1 MRISNDYR
9 HVIPIR
15 PSRVRRALAAIAIA
29 FAICGPVSADP
40 WHYWRGAGNAGYAP
54 GDAPVSFSA
63 TENVRWR
70 VQIPGKGNSTPVV
83 AGGSIFLTT
92 AVPVADP
99 TPADEATDEP
109 ALPVHDFVVLALDAS
124 TGKERWRKTAK
135 TEAPHERHHR
145 RYGSFASNS
154 PSTDGEILIVN
165 FGSRGLYA
173 YDLDG
178 KQLWSRNLGKLFVKN
193 TFGEG
198 STPVLH
204 GDNLILQNDHE
215 GQSYIVV
222 MDKRTGK
229 EIWRAN
235 RDERTSWAPPVV
247 VNQGGREQV
256 VTSAS
261 RRVRSYDLAT
271 GELIWETA
279 GLGSNAIP
287 AVVNVSDEMVIAM
300 TGHRDP
306 NLLAIRLGA
315 KGDITGDDTYIEWTN
330 QRGNPY
336 TTSPVLN
343 DGILYMVTDKGLVS
357 AFDVKTGKAHYQQQ
371 RLPDIYAF
379 KASPIAANGK
389 LYLAS
394 QQGDVIVLQMG
405 KEYEVLA
412 INEMGDEMFVSSP
425 IIANGSLFL
434 RSQDELICIGTD

>member
-1 MRISNDYR
+1 MRISNDHR
-9 HVIPIR
+9 HSVPDR
-15 PSRVRRALAAIAIA
+15 LAPVRRALAAIAVVV
-29 FAICGPVSADP
+29 AISGPLPADP
-40 WHYWRGAGNAGYAP
+40 WHHWRGSGNSGYAP

-63 TENVRWR
+63 TENVKWR
-70 VQIPGKGNSTPVV
+70 VTIPGKGNSTPVV

-92 AVPVADP
+92 AVPVDDP
-99 TPADEATDEP
+99 TPAGEATEEP

-124 TGKERWRKTAK
+124 TGKERWRKTVR

-145 RYGSFASNS
+145 RFGSFASNS

-173 YDLDG
+173 YDLNG
-178 KQLWSRNLGKLFVKN
+178 KRLWNRDLGKLFVKN

-204 GDNLILQNDHE
+204 GDYLILQNDHE

-247 VNQGGREQV
+247 VNRGGKLQV

-261 RRVRSYDLAT
+261 KRVRSYDLAT

-336 TTSPVLN
+336 TTSPVLH
-343 DGILYMVTDKGLVS
+343 DGILYMVTDRGLVT
-357 AFDVKTGKAHYQQQ
+357 ALDVATGKAHYQQQ

-379 KASPIAANGK
+379 KASPIAANGR

-405 KEYEVLA
+405 EEYEVLA
-412 INEMGDEMFVSSP
+412 VNDMGDELFVSSP
-425 IIANGSLFL
+425 IIADGRLFL
-434 RSQDELICIGTD
+434 RSQDELICIGSD

>member
-1 MRISNDYR
+1 MRISNDFR
-9 HVIPIR
+9 HVVPNR
-15 PSRVRRALAAIAIA
+15 PARVRRALVAVAVVLGV
-29 FAICGPVSADP
+29 CGPVSADP
-40 WHYWRGAGNAGYAP
+40 WHYWRGPGNSGYAP
-54 GDAPVSFSA
+54 GDAPVSFSG
-63 TENVRWR
+63 TENVKWR
-70 VQIPGKGNSTPVV
+70 VPIPGKGNSTPVV

-99 TPADEATDEP
+99 TPAGEATEEP
-109 ALPVHDFVVLALDAS
+109 ALPVHDFVVLAIDAS
-124 TGKERWRKTAK
+124 TGEEQWRKTAR

-145 RYGSFASNS
+145 RFGSFASSS

-173 YDLDG
+173 YDLNG
-178 KQLWSRNLGKLFVKN
+178 EQLWSRDLGKLYVKN

-204 GDNLILQNDHE
+204 GDYLILQNDHE
-215 GQSYIVV
+215 GQSFVAV

-247 VNQGGREQV
+247 VNSGGKPQV

-336 TTSPVLN
+336 TTSPVLH
-343 DGILYMVTDKGLVS
+343 DGILYMVTDRGLVS
-357 AFDVKTGKAHYQQQ
+357 ALDVTTGKAHYQQQ

-379 KASPIAANGK
+379 KASPIAANGR

-405 KEYEVLA
+405 EEYEVLA
-412 INEMGDEMFVSSP
+412 VNDMGDKMFVSSP
-425 IIANGSLFL
+425 IIADGSLFL
-434 RSQDELICIGTD
+434 RSQDELICISTD